1 MIDDETAHDARGVSH
16 EAGLIGKGLAFAR
29 GDVEIGFVK
38 QRGDAQAGGSGSAP
52 TRQLTFGQPVQLG
65 VEGGEEGIRR
75 GAIAALG
82 CSDEG
87 GNCGTHAGL
96 LRANGAAMAL
106 SVAQLAVA
114 TKALSS
120 SD

>member
-1 MIDDETAHDARGVSH
+1 MIDDETAHHARGVSH
-16 EAGLIGKGLAFAR
+16 EAGRMGEGLPFAR
-29 GDVEIGFVK
+29 GDVEIGFV
-38 QRGDAQAGGSGSAP
+38 QQGGDTQAGGSAP
-52 TRQLTFGQPVQLG
+52 TRQLTFREPVQLS
-65 VEGGEEGIRR
+65 VKGGEERIR
-75 GAIAALG
+75 GGTVAALG

-96 LRANGAAMAL
+96 LRATGAAMAL